1 MKKSKAIVKVDSAEN
16 WAKATKY
23 IPDLFTICIYT
34 YDNNK
39 SPKIKMGDGVTL
51 VNNLP
56 FLTNREVIEDDTLV
70 L

>member
-16 WAKATKY
+16 WAKAIKY
-23 IPDLFTICIYT
+23 VPDVFTICVYT
-34 YDNNK
+34 YDDDR